1 MRSCAIVIS
10 LLILASCV
18 KFPEETYVSPLS
30 VPADFNWKSIKAKP
44 VSVNTI
50 ATILNE
56 EGDTVAYFIPPGDYS
71 INVGMNDTL
80 KIIAEDSNPLTK
92 ALSGNIKEVIYFPA
106 KGKIFYH
113 NV

>member
-1 MRSCAIVIS
+1 MLSQKLKNINSLIMRSCAIVIS

-50 ATILNE
+50 ANE
-56 EGDTVAYFIPPGDYS
+56 
-71 INVGMNDTL
+71 
-80 KIIAEDSNPLTK
+80 K
-92 ALSGNIKEVIYFPA
+92 NIF
-106 KGKIFYH
+106 
-113 NV
+113 